1 MGGRTADAGC
11 RNAVDTS
18 LCHGLGHVEGFRPAT
33 LHQAYLALRAWGLP
47 VSEHTT
53 LATDLAGVRERID
66 YWGEH
71 RHEVD
76 HEIDGVVVKVDEV
89 ALQRRL
95 GSTSRAPRWAIAYKY
110 PPEEAQTKLLDIR
123 VNVGR
128 TGRITPFA
136 FMTPVKVAG
145 STVGQATLHNAS
157 EIKRKG
163 VLIGDTVVIR
173 KAGDVIPEVLGPV
186 VELRDGSEREF
197 IMPTTCPECGSPLA
211 PEKEGDADIRCPNA
225 RGCPGQLRE
234 RVFHVASRNGLDI
247 EVLGY
252 EAGVALLQAKVIAD
266 EGELFALTERDLLRT
281 DLFRTKAGELSA
293 NGKRLLVNLDKAKA
307 APLWRVLLSLLAEAS
322 SSRAGLGYEVIV
334 SRLDDEANIAP
345 WLRAAH
351 RYGAK
356 VKWAEVD
363 IETGELPTWQWESLI
378 SKSTRLVAVNSASGT
393 LGGVTDLR
401 AMTKLVHDVG
411 ALVVVD
417 HSAAAPYRLLDIRET
432 DADVV
437 TVNAHAWGG
446 PPIGAM
452 VFRDPSVMNSFG
464 SVSTNPY
471 ATGPA
476 RLEIGVHQFGLLAG
490 VVASIEYLAALDE
503 SARGSRRERLAVS
516 MQSADAYLNRV
527 FDYLMVSLRSL
538 PLVML
543 IGRPEAQ
550 IPVVSFAVHKV
561 PADRVVQRL
570 ADNGILAI
578 ANTGSRVLDVL
589 GVNDVGGGVV
599 NEEVA
604 PWLDLVRK
612 LGVLAGVLSDELP
625 VSLSVQVRGELAA
638 EEVEVLRLSALRG
651 LFSAV
656 IEDAVTFVNAP
667 ALAAERGVTAEIC
680 KASESPN
687 HRSVVDVRAVGADGS
702 VVTVSGTLYG
712 PQLSQKIVQINGRH
726 FDLRA
731 QGINLIIHYVDRP
744 GALGKIGTLLG
755 TAGVNIQAA
764 QLSEDAEGP
773 GATILLRLDQDVP
786 DDVRT
791 AIAAAVDAYKLEVV
805 DLS

>member
-1 MGGRTADAGC
+1 MAYDVARVRGLHPSLGDGWVHFDAPAGMLIPDSVATTVSTA
-11 RNAVDTS
+11 
-18 LCHGLGHVEGFRPAT
+18 FRRSGA
-33 LHQAYLALRAWGLP
+33 
-47 VSEHTT
+47 
-53 LATDLAGVRERID
+53 
-66 YWGEH
+66 
-71 RHEVD
+71 
-76 HEIDGVVVKVDEV
+76 
-89 ALQRRL
+89 
-95 GSTSRAPRWAIAYKY
+95 
-110 PPEEAQTKLLDIR
+110 
-123 VNVGR
+123 
-128 TGRITPFA
+128 
-136 FMTPVKVAG
+136 
-145 STVGQATLHNAS
+145 STVGVHPSARRSAAVLDAAREAVADLVNADPG
-157 EIKRKG
+157 G
-163 VLIGDTVVIR
+163 V
-173 KAGDVIPEVLGPV
+173 VLG
-186 VELRDGSEREF
+186 
-197 IMPTTCPECGSPLA
+197 
-211 PEKEGDADIRCPNA
+211 ADRA
-225 RGCPGQLRE
+225 
-234 RVFHVASRNGLDI
+234 
-247 EVLGY
+247 
-252 EAGVALLQAKVIAD
+252 
-266 EGELFALTERDLLRT
+266 
-281 DLFRTKAGELSA
+281 
-293 NGKRLLVNLDKAKA
+293 
-307 APLWRVLLSLLAEAS
+307 VLLSLLAEAS

-589 GVNDVGGGVV
+589 GVNDVGGAVTVGLAHYSTMA
-599 NEEVA
+599 EV
-604 PWLDLVRK
+604 DQLVR
-612 LGVLAGVLSDELP
+612 
-625 VSLSVQVRGELAA
+625 
-638 EEVEVLRLSALRG
+638 
-651 LFSAV
+651 
-656 IEDAVTFVNAP
+656 
-667 ALAAERGVTAEIC
+667 ALA
-680 KASESPN
+680 S
-687 HRSVVDVRAVGADGS
+687 
-702 VVTVSGTLYG
+702 
-712 PQLSQKIVQINGRH
+712 
-726 FDLRA
+726 
-731 QGINLIIHYVDRP
+731 
-744 GALGKIGTLLG
+744 LG
-755 TAGVNIQAA
+755 
-764 QLSEDAEGP
+764 
-773 GATILLRLDQDVP
+773 
-786 DDVRT
+786 
-791 AIAAAVDAYKLEVV
+791 
-805 DLS
+805 

>member
-1 MGGRTADAGC
+1 MAYDVARVRGLHPSLGDGWVHFDAPAGMLIPDSVATTVSTA
-11 RNAVDTS
+11 
-18 LCHGLGHVEGFRPAT
+18 FRRSGA
-33 LHQAYLALRAWGLP
+33 
-47 VSEHTT
+47 
-53 LATDLAGVRERID
+53 
-66 YWGEH
+66 
-71 RHEVD
+71 
-76 HEIDGVVVKVDEV
+76 
-89 ALQRRL
+89 
-95 GSTSRAPRWAIAYKY
+95 
-110 PPEEAQTKLLDIR
+110 
-123 VNVGR
+123 
-128 TGRITPFA
+128 
-136 FMTPVKVAG
+136 
-145 STVGQATLHNAS
+145 STVGAHPSARRSAAVLDAAREAVADLVNADPG
-157 EIKRKG
+157 G
-163 VLIGDTVVIR
+163 V
-173 KAGDVIPEVLGPV
+173 VLG
-186 VELRDGSEREF
+186 
-197 IMPTTCPECGSPLA
+197 
-211 PEKEGDADIRCPNA
+211 ADRA
-225 RGCPGQLRE
+225 
-234 RVFHVASRNGLDI
+234 
-247 EVLGY
+247 
-252 EAGVALLQAKVIAD
+252 
-266 EGELFALTERDLLRT
+266 
-281 DLFRTKAGELSA
+281 
-293 NGKRLLVNLDKAKA
+293 
-307 APLWRVLLSLLAEAS
+307 VLLSLLAEAS

-503 SARGSRRERLAVS
+503 PARGSRRERLAVS

-589 GVNDVGGGVV
+589 GVNDVGGAVTVGLAHYSTMA
-599 NEEVA
+599 EV
-604 PWLDLVRK
+604 DQLVR
-612 LGVLAGVLSDELP
+612 
-625 VSLSVQVRGELAA
+625 
-638 EEVEVLRLSALRG
+638 
-651 LFSAV
+651 
-656 IEDAVTFVNAP
+656 
-667 ALAAERGVTAEIC
+667 ALA
-680 KASESPN
+680 S
-687 HRSVVDVRAVGADGS
+687 
-702 VVTVSGTLYG
+702 
-712 PQLSQKIVQINGRH
+712 
-726 FDLRA
+726 
-731 QGINLIIHYVDRP
+731 
-744 GALGKIGTLLG
+744 LG
-755 TAGVNIQAA
+755 
-764 QLSEDAEGP
+764 
-773 GATILLRLDQDVP
+773 
-786 DDVRT
+786 
-791 AIAAAVDAYKLEVV
+791 
-805 DLS
+805 

>member
-1 MGGRTADAGC
+1 MAYDVARVRGLHPSLGDGWVHFDAPAGMLIPDSVATTVSTA
-11 RNAVDTS
+11 
-18 LCHGLGHVEGFRPAT
+18 FRRSGA
-33 LHQAYLALRAWGLP
+33 
-47 VSEHTT
+47 
-53 LATDLAGVRERID
+53 
-66 YWGEH
+66 
-71 RHEVD
+71 
-76 HEIDGVVVKVDEV
+76 
-89 ALQRRL
+89 
-95 GSTSRAPRWAIAYKY
+95 
-110 PPEEAQTKLLDIR
+110 
-123 VNVGR
+123 
-128 TGRITPFA
+128 
-136 FMTPVKVAG
+136 
-145 STVGQATLHNAS
+145 STVGAHPSARRSAAVLDAAREAVADLVNADPG
-157 EIKRKG
+157 G
-163 VLIGDTVVIR
+163 V
-173 KAGDVIPEVLGPV
+173 VLG
-186 VELRDGSEREF
+186 
-197 IMPTTCPECGSPLA
+197 
-211 PEKEGDADIRCPNA
+211 ADRA
-225 RGCPGQLRE
+225 
-234 RVFHVASRNGLDI
+234 
-247 EVLGY
+247 
-252 EAGVALLQAKVIAD
+252 
-266 EGELFALTERDLLRT
+266 
-281 DLFRTKAGELSA
+281 
-293 NGKRLLVNLDKAKA
+293 
-307 APLWRVLLSLLAEAS
+307 VLLSLLAEAS

-570 ADNGILAI
+570 ADNGILAV

-589 GVNDVGGGVV
+589 GVNDVGGAVTVGLAHYSTMA
-599 NEEVA
+599 EV
-604 PWLDLVRK
+604 DQLVR
-612 LGVLAGVLSDELP
+612 
-625 VSLSVQVRGELAA
+625 
-638 EEVEVLRLSALRG
+638 
-651 LFSAV
+651 
-656 IEDAVTFVNAP
+656 
-667 ALAAERGVTAEIC
+667 ALA
-680 KASESPN
+680 S
-687 HRSVVDVRAVGADGS
+687 
-702 VVTVSGTLYG
+702 
-712 PQLSQKIVQINGRH
+712 
-726 FDLRA
+726 
-731 QGINLIIHYVDRP
+731 
-744 GALGKIGTLLG
+744 LG
-755 TAGVNIQAA
+755 
-764 QLSEDAEGP
+764 
-773 GATILLRLDQDVP
+773 
-786 DDVRT
+786 
-791 AIAAAVDAYKLEVV
+791 
-805 DLS
+805 

>member
-1 MGGRTADAGC
+1 MAYDVARVRGLHPSLGDGWVHFDAPAGMLIPDSVATTVSTA
-11 RNAVDTS
+11 
-18 LCHGLGHVEGFRPAT
+18 FRRSGA
-33 LHQAYLALRAWGLP
+33 
-47 VSEHTT
+47 
-53 LATDLAGVRERID
+53 
-66 YWGEH
+66 
-71 RHEVD
+71 
-76 HEIDGVVVKVDEV
+76 
-89 ALQRRL
+89 
-95 GSTSRAPRWAIAYKY
+95 
-110 PPEEAQTKLLDIR
+110 
-123 VNVGR
+123 
-128 TGRITPFA
+128 
-136 FMTPVKVAG
+136 
-145 STVGQATLHNAS
+145 STVGAHPSARRSAAVLDAAREAVANLVNADPG
-157 EIKRKG
+157 G
-163 VLIGDTVVIR
+163 V
-173 KAGDVIPEVLGPV
+173 VLG
-186 VELRDGSEREF
+186 
-197 IMPTTCPECGSPLA
+197 
-211 PEKEGDADIRCPNA
+211 ADRA
-225 RGCPGQLRE
+225 
-234 RVFHVASRNGLDI
+234 
-247 EVLGY
+247 
-252 EAGVALLQAKVIAD
+252 
-266 EGELFALTERDLLRT
+266 
-281 DLFRTKAGELSA
+281 
-293 NGKRLLVNLDKAKA
+293 
-307 APLWRVLLSLLAEAS
+307 VLLSLLAEAS

-589 GVNDVGGGVV
+589 GVNDVGGAVTVGLAHYSTMA
-599 NEEVA
+599 EV
-604 PWLDLVRK
+604 DQLVR
-612 LGVLAGVLSDELP
+612 
-625 VSLSVQVRGELAA
+625 
-638 EEVEVLRLSALRG
+638 
-651 LFSAV
+651 
-656 IEDAVTFVNAP
+656 
-667 ALAAERGVTAEIC
+667 ALA
-680 KASESPN
+680 S
-687 HRSVVDVRAVGADGS
+687 
-702 VVTVSGTLYG
+702 
-712 PQLSQKIVQINGRH
+712 
-726 FDLRA
+726 
-731 QGINLIIHYVDRP
+731 
-744 GALGKIGTLLG
+744 LG
-755 TAGVNIQAA
+755 
-764 QLSEDAEGP
+764 
-773 GATILLRLDQDVP
+773 
-786 DDVRT
+786 
-791 AIAAAVDAYKLEVV
+791 
-805 DLS
+805 

>member
-1 MGGRTADAGC
+1 MAYDVARVRGLHPSLGDGWVHFDAPAGMLIPDSVATTVSTA
-11 RNAVDTS
+11 
-18 LCHGLGHVEGFRPAT
+18 FRRSGA
-33 LHQAYLALRAWGLP
+33 
-47 VSEHTT
+47 
-53 LATDLAGVRERID
+53 
-66 YWGEH
+66 
-71 RHEVD
+71 
-76 HEIDGVVVKVDEV
+76 
-89 ALQRRL
+89 
-95 GSTSRAPRWAIAYKY
+95 
-110 PPEEAQTKLLDIR
+110 
-123 VNVGR
+123 
-128 TGRITPFA
+128 
-136 FMTPVKVAG
+136 
-145 STVGQATLHNAS
+145 STVGAHPSARRSAAVLDAAREAVADLVNADPG
-157 EIKRKG
+157 G
-163 VLIGDTVVIR
+163 V
-173 KAGDVIPEVLGPV
+173 VLG
-186 VELRDGSEREF
+186 
-197 IMPTTCPECGSPLA
+197 
-211 PEKEGDADIRCPNA
+211 ADRA
-225 RGCPGQLRE
+225 
-234 RVFHVASRNGLDI
+234 
-247 EVLGY
+247 
-252 EAGVALLQAKVIAD
+252 
-266 EGELFALTERDLLRT
+266 
-281 DLFRTKAGELSA
+281 
-293 NGKRLLVNLDKAKA
+293 
-307 APLWRVLLSLLAEAS
+307 VLLSLLAEAS

-516 MQSADAYLNRV
+516 MQCADAYLNRV

-589 GVNDVGGGVV
+589 GVNDVGGAVTVGLAHYSTMA
-599 NEEVA
+599 EV
-604 PWLDLVRK
+604 DQLVR
-612 LGVLAGVLSDELP
+612 
-625 VSLSVQVRGELAA
+625 
-638 EEVEVLRLSALRG
+638 
-651 LFSAV
+651 
-656 IEDAVTFVNAP
+656 
-667 ALAAERGVTAEIC
+667 ALA
-680 KASESPN
+680 S
-687 HRSVVDVRAVGADGS
+687 
-702 VVTVSGTLYG
+702 
-712 PQLSQKIVQINGRH
+712 
-726 FDLRA
+726 
-731 QGINLIIHYVDRP
+731 
-744 GALGKIGTLLG
+744 LG
-755 TAGVNIQAA
+755 
-764 QLSEDAEGP
+764 
-773 GATILLRLDQDVP
+773 
-786 DDVRT
+786 
-791 AIAAAVDAYKLEVV
+791 
-805 DLS
+805 

>member
-1 MGGRTADAGC
+1 MAYDVARVRGLHPSLGDGWVHFDAPAGMLIPDSVATTVSTA
-11 RNAVDTS
+11 
-18 LCHGLGHVEGFRPAT
+18 FRRSGA
-33 LHQAYLALRAWGLP
+33 
-47 VSEHTT
+47 
-53 LATDLAGVRERID
+53 
-66 YWGEH
+66 
-71 RHEVD
+71 
-76 HEIDGVVVKVDEV
+76 
-89 ALQRRL
+89 
-95 GSTSRAPRWAIAYKY
+95 
-110 PPEEAQTKLLDIR
+110 
-123 VNVGR
+123 
-128 TGRITPFA
+128 
-136 FMTPVKVAG
+136 
-145 STVGQATLHNAS
+145 STVGAHPSARRSAAVLDAAREAVADLVNADPG
-157 EIKRKG
+157 G
-163 VLIGDTVVIR
+163 V
-173 KAGDVIPEVLGPV
+173 VLG
-186 VELRDGSEREF
+186 
-197 IMPTTCPECGSPLA
+197 
-211 PEKEGDADIRCPNA
+211 ADRA
-225 RGCPGQLRE
+225 
-234 RVFHVASRNGLDI
+234 
-247 EVLGY
+247 
-252 EAGVALLQAKVIAD
+252 
-266 EGELFALTERDLLRT
+266 
-281 DLFRTKAGELSA
+281 
-293 NGKRLLVNLDKAKA
+293 
-307 APLWRVLLSLLAEAS
+307 VLLSLLAEAS

-589 GVNDVGGGVV
+589 GVNDVGGAVTVGLAHYSTTA
-599 NEEVA
+599 EV
-604 PWLDLVRK
+604 DQLVR
-612 LGVLAGVLSDELP
+612 
-625 VSLSVQVRGELAA
+625 
-638 EEVEVLRLSALRG
+638 
-651 LFSAV
+651 
-656 IEDAVTFVNAP
+656 
-667 ALAAERGVTAEIC
+667 ALA
-680 KASESPN
+680 S
-687 HRSVVDVRAVGADGS
+687 
-702 VVTVSGTLYG
+702 
-712 PQLSQKIVQINGRH
+712 
-726 FDLRA
+726 
-731 QGINLIIHYVDRP
+731 
-744 GALGKIGTLLG
+744 LG
-755 TAGVNIQAA
+755 
-764 QLSEDAEGP
+764 
-773 GATILLRLDQDVP
+773 
-786 DDVRT
+786 
-791 AIAAAVDAYKLEVV
+791 
-805 DLS
+805 

>member
-1 MGGRTADAGC
+1 MAYDVARVRGLHPSLGDGWVHFDAPAGMLIPDSVATTVSTA
-11 RNAVDTS
+11 
-18 LCHGLGHVEGFRPAT
+18 FRRSGA
-33 LHQAYLALRAWGLP
+33 
-47 VSEHTT
+47 
-53 LATDLAGVRERID
+53 
-66 YWGEH
+66 
-71 RHEVD
+71 
-76 HEIDGVVVKVDEV
+76 
-89 ALQRRL
+89 
-95 GSTSRAPRWAIAYKY
+95 
-110 PPEEAQTKLLDIR
+110 
-123 VNVGR
+123 
-128 TGRITPFA
+128 
-136 FMTPVKVAG
+136 
-145 STVGQATLHNAS
+145 STVGAHPSARRSAAVLDAAREAVADLVNADPG
-157 EIKRKG
+157 G
-163 VLIGDTVVIR
+163 V
-173 KAGDVIPEVLGPV
+173 VLG
-186 VELRDGSEREF
+186 
-197 IMPTTCPECGSPLA
+197 
-211 PEKEGDADIRCPNA
+211 ADRA
-225 RGCPGQLRE
+225 
-234 RVFHVASRNGLDI
+234 
-247 EVLGY
+247 
-252 EAGVALLQAKVIAD
+252 
-266 EGELFALTERDLLRT
+266 
-281 DLFRTKAGELSA
+281 
-293 NGKRLLVNLDKAKA
+293 
-307 APLWRVLLSLLAEAS
+307 VLLSLLAEAS

-490 VVASIEYLAALDE
+490 VVASIEYLAAIDE

-589 GVNDVGGGVV
+589 GVNDVGGAVTVGLAHYSTMA
-599 NEEVA
+599 EV
-604 PWLDLVRK
+604 DQLVR
-612 LGVLAGVLSDELP
+612 
-625 VSLSVQVRGELAA
+625 
-638 EEVEVLRLSALRG
+638 
-651 LFSAV
+651 
-656 IEDAVTFVNAP
+656 
-667 ALAAERGVTAEIC
+667 ALA
-680 KASESPN
+680 S
-687 HRSVVDVRAVGADGS
+687 
-702 VVTVSGTLYG
+702 
-712 PQLSQKIVQINGRH
+712 
-726 FDLRA
+726 
-731 QGINLIIHYVDRP
+731 
-744 GALGKIGTLLG
+744 LG
-755 TAGVNIQAA
+755 
-764 QLSEDAEGP
+764 
-773 GATILLRLDQDVP
+773 
-786 DDVRT
+786 
-791 AIAAAVDAYKLEVV
+791 
-805 DLS
+805 

>member
-1 MGGRTADAGC
+1 MAYDVARVRGLHPSLGDGWVHFDAPAGMLIPDSVATTVSTA
-11 RNAVDTS
+11 
-18 LCHGLGHVEGFRPAT
+18 FRRSGA
-33 LHQAYLALRAWGLP
+33 
-47 VSEHTT
+47 
-53 LATDLAGVRERID
+53 
-66 YWGEH
+66 
-71 RHEVD
+71 
-76 HEIDGVVVKVDEV
+76 
-89 ALQRRL
+89 
-95 GSTSRAPRWAIAYKY
+95 
-110 PPEEAQTKLLDIR
+110 
-123 VNVGR
+123 
-128 TGRITPFA
+128 
-136 FMTPVKVAG
+136 
-145 STVGQATLHNAS
+145 STVGAHPSARRSAAVLDAAREAVADLVNADPG
-157 EIKRKG
+157 G
-163 VLIGDTVVIR
+163 V
-173 KAGDVIPEVLGPV
+173 VLG
-186 VELRDGSEREF
+186 
-197 IMPTTCPECGSPLA
+197 
-211 PEKEGDADIRCPNA
+211 ADRA
-225 RGCPGQLRE
+225 
-234 RVFHVASRNGLDI
+234 
-247 EVLGY
+247 
-252 EAGVALLQAKVIAD
+252 
-266 EGELFALTERDLLRT
+266 
-281 DLFRTKAGELSA
+281 
-293 NGKRLLVNLDKAKA
+293 
-307 APLWRVLLSLLAEAS
+307 VLLSLLAEAS

-561 PADRVVQRL
+561 PADRAVQRL

-589 GVNDVGGGVV
+589 GVNDVGGAVTVGLAHYSTMA
-599 NEEVA
+599 EV
-604 PWLDLVRK
+604 DQLVR
-612 LGVLAGVLSDELP
+612 
-625 VSLSVQVRGELAA
+625 
-638 EEVEVLRLSALRG
+638 
-651 LFSAV
+651 
-656 IEDAVTFVNAP
+656 
-667 ALAAERGVTAEIC
+667 ALA
-680 KASESPN
+680 S
-687 HRSVVDVRAVGADGS
+687 
-702 VVTVSGTLYG
+702 
-712 PQLSQKIVQINGRH
+712 
-726 FDLRA
+726 
-731 QGINLIIHYVDRP
+731 
-744 GALGKIGTLLG
+744 LG
-755 TAGVNIQAA
+755 
-764 QLSEDAEGP
+764 
-773 GATILLRLDQDVP
+773 
-786 DDVRT
+786 
-791 AIAAAVDAYKLEVV
+791 
-805 DLS
+805 

>member
-1 MGGRTADAGC
+1 MAYDVARVRGLHPSLGDGWVHFDAPAGMLIPDSVATTVSTA
-11 RNAVDTS
+11 
-18 LCHGLGHVEGFRPAT
+18 FRRSGA
-33 LHQAYLALRAWGLP
+33 
-47 VSEHTT
+47 
-53 LATDLAGVRERID
+53 
-66 YWGEH
+66 
-71 RHEVD
+71 
-76 HEIDGVVVKVDEV
+76 
-89 ALQRRL
+89 
-95 GSTSRAPRWAIAYKY
+95 
-110 PPEEAQTKLLDIR
+110 
-123 VNVGR
+123 
-128 TGRITPFA
+128 
-136 FMTPVKVAG
+136 
-145 STVGQATLHNAS
+145 STVGAHPSARRSAAVLDAAREAVADLVNADPG
-157 EIKRKG
+157 G
-163 VLIGDTVVIR
+163 V
-173 KAGDVIPEVLGPV
+173 VLG
-186 VELRDGSEREF
+186 
-197 IMPTTCPECGSPLA
+197 
-211 PEKEGDADIRCPNA
+211 ADRA
-225 RGCPGQLRE
+225 
-234 RVFHVASRNGLDI
+234 
-247 EVLGY
+247 
-252 EAGVALLQAKVIAD
+252 
-266 EGELFALTERDLLRT
+266 
-281 DLFRTKAGELSA
+281 
-293 NGKRLLVNLDKAKA
+293 
-307 APLWRVLLSLLAEAS
+307 VLLSLLAEAS

-471 ATGPA
+471 ATGSA

-589 GVNDVGGGVV
+589 GVNDVGGAVTVGLAHYSTMA
-599 NEEVA
+599 EV
-604 PWLDLVRK
+604 DQLVR
-612 LGVLAGVLSDELP
+612 
-625 VSLSVQVRGELAA
+625 
-638 EEVEVLRLSALRG
+638 
-651 LFSAV
+651 
-656 IEDAVTFVNAP
+656 
-667 ALAAERGVTAEIC
+667 ALA
-680 KASESPN
+680 S
-687 HRSVVDVRAVGADGS
+687 
-702 VVTVSGTLYG
+702 
-712 PQLSQKIVQINGRH
+712 
-726 FDLRA
+726 
-731 QGINLIIHYVDRP
+731 
-744 GALGKIGTLLG
+744 LG
-755 TAGVNIQAA
+755 
-764 QLSEDAEGP
+764 
-773 GATILLRLDQDVP
+773 
-786 DDVRT
+786 
-791 AIAAAVDAYKLEVV
+791 
-805 DLS
+805 

>member
-1 MGGRTADAGC
+1 MAYDVARVRGLHPSLGDGWVHFDAPAGMLIPDSVATTVSTA
-11 RNAVDTS
+11 
-18 LCHGLGHVEGFRPAT
+18 FRRSGA
-33 LHQAYLALRAWGLP
+33 
-47 VSEHTT
+47 
-53 LATDLAGVRERID
+53 
-66 YWGEH
+66 
-71 RHEVD
+71 
-76 HEIDGVVVKVDEV
+76 
-89 ALQRRL
+89 
-95 GSTSRAPRWAIAYKY
+95 
-110 PPEEAQTKLLDIR
+110 
-123 VNVGR
+123 
-128 TGRITPFA
+128 
-136 FMTPVKVAG
+136 
-145 STVGQATLHNAS
+145 STVGAHPSARRSAAVLDAAREAVADLVNADPG
-157 EIKRKG
+157 G
-163 VLIGDTVVIR
+163 V
-173 KAGDVIPEVLGPV
+173 VLG
-186 VELRDGSEREF
+186 
-197 IMPTTCPECGSPLA
+197 
-211 PEKEGDADIRCPNA
+211 ADRA
-225 RGCPGQLRE
+225 
-234 RVFHVASRNGLDI
+234 
-247 EVLGY
+247 
-252 EAGVALLQAKVIAD
+252 
-266 EGELFALTERDLLRT
+266 
-281 DLFRTKAGELSA
+281 
-293 NGKRLLVNLDKAKA
+293 
-307 APLWRVLLSLLAEAS
+307 VLLSLLAEAS

-452 VFRDPSVMNSFG
+452 VFRYPSVMNSFG

-589 GVNDVGGGVV
+589 GVNDVGGAVTVGLAHYSTMA
-599 NEEVA
+599 EV
-604 PWLDLVRK
+604 DQLVR
-612 LGVLAGVLSDELP
+612 
-625 VSLSVQVRGELAA
+625 
-638 EEVEVLRLSALRG
+638 
-651 LFSAV
+651 
-656 IEDAVTFVNAP
+656 
-667 ALAAERGVTAEIC
+667 ALA
-680 KASESPN
+680 S
-687 HRSVVDVRAVGADGS
+687 
-702 VVTVSGTLYG
+702 
-712 PQLSQKIVQINGRH
+712 
-726 FDLRA
+726 
-731 QGINLIIHYVDRP
+731 
-744 GALGKIGTLLG
+744 LG
-755 TAGVNIQAA
+755 
-764 QLSEDAEGP
+764 
-773 GATILLRLDQDVP
+773 
-786 DDVRT
+786 
-791 AIAAAVDAYKLEVV
+791 
-805 DLS
+805 

>member
-1 MGGRTADAGC
+1 MAYDVARVRGLHPSLGDGWVHFDAPAGMLIPDSVATTVSTA
-11 RNAVDTS
+11 
-18 LCHGLGHVEGFRPAT
+18 FRRSGA
-33 LHQAYLALRAWGLP
+33 
-47 VSEHTT
+47 
-53 LATDLAGVRERID
+53 
-66 YWGEH
+66 
-71 RHEVD
+71 
-76 HEIDGVVVKVDEV
+76 
-89 ALQRRL
+89 
-95 GSTSRAPRWAIAYKY
+95 
-110 PPEEAQTKLLDIR
+110 
-123 VNVGR
+123 
-128 TGRITPFA
+128 
-136 FMTPVKVAG
+136 
-145 STVGQATLHNAS
+145 STVGAHPSARRSAAVLDAAREAVADLVNADPG
-157 EIKRKG
+157 G
-163 VLIGDTVVIR
+163 V
-173 KAGDVIPEVLGPV
+173 VLG
-186 VELRDGSEREF
+186 
-197 IMPTTCPECGSPLA
+197 
-211 PEKEGDADIRCPNA
+211 ADRA
-225 RGCPGQLRE
+225 
-234 RVFHVASRNGLDI
+234 
-247 EVLGY
+247 
-252 EAGVALLQAKVIAD
+252 
-266 EGELFALTERDLLRT
+266 
-281 DLFRTKAGELSA
+281 
-293 NGKRLLVNLDKAKA
+293 
-307 APLWRVLLSLLAEAS
+307 VLLSLLAEAS

-503 SARGSRRERLAVS
+503 SARGNRRERLAVS

-589 GVNDVGGGVV
+589 GVNDVGGAVTVGLAHYSTMA
-599 NEEVA
+599 EV
-604 PWLDLVRK
+604 DQLVR
-612 LGVLAGVLSDELP
+612 
-625 VSLSVQVRGELAA
+625 
-638 EEVEVLRLSALRG
+638 
-651 LFSAV
+651 
-656 IEDAVTFVNAP
+656 
-667 ALAAERGVTAEIC
+667 ALA
-680 KASESPN
+680 S
-687 HRSVVDVRAVGADGS
+687 
-702 VVTVSGTLYG
+702 
-712 PQLSQKIVQINGRH
+712 
-726 FDLRA
+726 
-731 QGINLIIHYVDRP
+731 
-744 GALGKIGTLLG
+744 LG
-755 TAGVNIQAA
+755 
-764 QLSEDAEGP
+764 
-773 GATILLRLDQDVP
+773 
-786 DDVRT
+786 
-791 AIAAAVDAYKLEVV
+791 
-805 DLS
+805 

>member
-1 MGGRTADAGC
+1 MAYDVARVRGLHPSLGDGWVHFDAPAGMLIPDSVATTVSTA
-11 RNAVDTS
+11 
-18 LCHGLGHVEGFRPAT
+18 FRRSGA
-33 LHQAYLALRAWGLP
+33 
-47 VSEHTT
+47 
-53 LATDLAGVRERID
+53 
-66 YWGEH
+66 
-71 RHEVD
+71 
-76 HEIDGVVVKVDEV
+76 
-89 ALQRRL
+89 
-95 GSTSRAPRWAIAYKY
+95 
-110 PPEEAQTKLLDIR
+110 
-123 VNVGR
+123 
-128 TGRITPFA
+128 
-136 FMTPVKVAG
+136 
-145 STVGQATLHNAS
+145 STVGAHPSARRSAAVLDAAREAVADLVNADPG
-157 EIKRKG
+157 G
-163 VLIGDTVVIR
+163 V
-173 KAGDVIPEVLGPV
+173 VLG
-186 VELRDGSEREF
+186 
-197 IMPTTCPECGSPLA
+197 
-211 PEKEGDADIRCPNA
+211 ADRA
-225 RGCPGQLRE
+225 
-234 RVFHVASRNGLDI
+234 
-247 EVLGY
+247 
-252 EAGVALLQAKVIAD
+252 
-266 EGELFALTERDLLRT
+266 
-281 DLFRTKAGELSA
+281 
-293 NGKRLLVNLDKAKA
+293 
-307 APLWRVLLSLLAEAS
+307 VLLSLLAEAS

-363 IETGELPTWQWESLI
+363 IETGELSTWQWESLI

-589 GVNDVGGGVV
+589 GVNDVGGAVTVGLAHYSTMA
-599 NEEVA
+599 EV
-604 PWLDLVRK
+604 DQLVR
-612 LGVLAGVLSDELP
+612 
-625 VSLSVQVRGELAA
+625 
-638 EEVEVLRLSALRG
+638 
-651 LFSAV
+651 
-656 IEDAVTFVNAP
+656 
-667 ALAAERGVTAEIC
+667 ALA
-680 KASESPN
+680 S
-687 HRSVVDVRAVGADGS
+687 
-702 VVTVSGTLYG
+702 
-712 PQLSQKIVQINGRH
+712 
-726 FDLRA
+726 
-731 QGINLIIHYVDRP
+731 
-744 GALGKIGTLLG
+744 LG
-755 TAGVNIQAA
+755 
-764 QLSEDAEGP
+764 
-773 GATILLRLDQDVP
+773 
-786 DDVRT
+786 
-791 AIAAAVDAYKLEVV
+791 
-805 DLS
+805 